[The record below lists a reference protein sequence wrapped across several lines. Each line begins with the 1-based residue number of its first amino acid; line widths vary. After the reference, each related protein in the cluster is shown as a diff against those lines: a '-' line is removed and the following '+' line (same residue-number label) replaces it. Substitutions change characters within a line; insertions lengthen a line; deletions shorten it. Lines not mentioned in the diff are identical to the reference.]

1 MTALKVRYFGLMVS
15 AVEDALRGAGEGRAV
30 DDVEGALRLGLGAL
44 VRVKAE
50 NLALTKALREPM

>member
-1 MTALKVRYFGLMVS
+1 
-15 AVEDALRGAGEGRAV
+15 V